1 MGVEMPHASWC
12 VSELSATEGAELRAF
27 GWGSGWVWT
36 HLVLPICPV
45 TGAAVSE
52 ETGEGMVREI

>member
-1 MGVEMPHASWC
+1 MGVGLPHTSWR
-12 VSELSATEGAELRAF
+12 VSELSASEGAELRAV
-27 GWGSGWVWT
+27 GGSGWVWT

-52 ETGEGMVREI
+52 EIGEGMVSEI